1 MNKKIIFPVIGGITL
16 LVGLFVLF
24 GIHNLSKDISTNK
37 LEATVLSIDDSKVMV
52 QDKNNIIYTFEV
64 DDMSSCY
71 GENVMLEYTGILNK
85 NMELQDVSVVNCN
98 TIPTANETSIPNEWH
113 DEGMFSKYYTL
124 AYNQMKKLSLEEKIT
139 QIMLY

>member
-1 MNKKIIFPVIGGITL
+1 
-16 LVGLFVLF
+16 
-24 GIHNLSKDISTNK
+24 
-37 LEATVLSIDDSKVMV
+37 
-52 QDKNNIIYTFEV
+52 
-64 DDMSSCY
+64 MSSCY

-139 QIMLY
+139 QIMLVRYPDTNQVNILKEKQFGGYVFYEKQPMYISSPSSGKQKHYY